1 MDFTHFTLKQD
12 GAFAGSS
19 AVLHQ
24 AVIAAARLAAE
35 TGKPVTVMAHVKGGG
50 TRTAILNPD
59 GTNEHIWN
67 IDKGRPLT
75 PTVRQVYINRGGGR
89 YLCRALVTDHGTQY
103 FNAAGG
109 SSSTT
114 AVFRN
119 VKTGWTFTAK
129 GLIQYVDGTIEWDHS
144 SDGRFEDR
152 DDGEEDKA

>member
-12 GAFAGSS
+12 GRFAGSS

-35 TGKPVTVMAHVKGGG
+35 SGRPVTVMAHVRGGG
-50 TRTAILNPD
+50 TRKAIFNPD
-59 GTNEHIWN
+59 GTNDKIWN

-75 PTVRQVYINRGGGR
+75 PTVGQVYVNRGGGR

-119 VKTGWTFTAK
+119 VESGWTFTAK
-129 GLIQYVDGTIEWDHS
+129 GVIQYVDGTIEWDHS
-144 SDGRFEDR
+144 SDGHFVD
-152 DDGEEDKA
+152 EEGNQS

>member
-12 GAFAGSS
+12 GRFAGSS

-35 TGKPVTVMAHVKGGG
+35 SGRPVTVMGHVRGGG
-50 TRTAILNPD
+50 TRKAIFNPD
-59 GTNEHIWN
+59 GTNDKIWN
-67 IDKGRPLT
+67 IDKGQPLT
-75 PTVRQVYINRGGGR
+75 PTVGQVYVNRGGGR

-103 FNAAGG
+103 FNAAGC

-119 VKTGWTFTAK
+119 VTSGWTFTAK
-129 GLIQYVDGTIEWDHS
+129 GVIQYVDGTIEWDHS
-144 SDGRFEDR
+144 SDGHFVD
-152 DDGEEDKA
+152 EEGNQS

>member
-12 GAFAGSS
+12 GRFVGSS

-24 AVIAAARLAAE
+24 AVIAAMRLAAE
-35 TGKPVTVMAHVKGGG
+35 TGKPVTVMAHVRGGG
-50 TRTAILNPD
+50 TKKAVFNPD
-59 GTNEHIWN
+59 GTNDKIWN
-67 IDKGRPLT
+67 IDKGQPLT
-75 PTVRQVYINRGGGR
+75 PTVGQVYVNRGGGR

-119 VKTGWTFTAK
+119 VESGWTFTAK
-129 GLIQYVDGTIEWDHS
+129 GVIQYVDGTIEWDHS
-144 SDGRFEDR
+144 SDGHFVDEEVED
-152 DDGEEDKA
+152 E

>member
-67 IDKGRPLT
+67 IDKGQPLT

-129 GLIQYVDGTIEWDHS
+129 GVIQYMDGTIEWDHS
-144 SDGRFEDR
+144 VGGRFEDG
-152 DDGEEDKA
+152 DDEEEEKA